1 MNKSKTIQKIELI
14 VMILMLVCAVTMLSI
29 HAVQTAQ
36 KDAEKFTWQEI
47 NGTMPEVLY
56 TDTSEYI
63 SLDIPTLDR
72 WVRKY
77 VDEPLNTT
85 GAYGMIAIVKV
96 KKSRSVLATYKTD
109 SEISPAEI
117 RSVEPELR
125 QLSDVLWASKTI
137 TDAEILEVLYQPPG
151 KFYHRGQTV
160 QFLEEYFLI
169 DQRVPNILRAV
180 WRESIWNGT
189 AGPEPEDA
197 YIVRLKDYHP
207 LEEGE
212 IYLVYTTISP
222 VRYDENPDY
231 HMTWNLWR
239 PHTAICLSSPGLKA
253 GNSFYSDSDEAFQW
267 VTEKYNLSKYMK

>member
-1 MNKSKTIQKIELI
+1 
-14 VMILMLVCAVTMLSI
+14 MILMLVCAVTMLSI

-56 TDTSEYI
+56 YDSGEYI
-63 SLDIPTLDR
+63 SFDIPTLDEVIR
-72 WVRKY
+72 EL
-77 VDEPLNTT
+77 VDEPTLNV
-85 GAYGMIAIVKV
+85 YGVIAVIKV

-109 SEISPAEI
+109 SKPIANDLTGNSPTEI
-117 RSVEPELR
+117 RSTEPELR
-125 QLSDVLWASKTI
+125 RLDDVLWASKTI
-137 TDAEILEVLYQPPG
+137 TDAEILEVLYQPHST
-151 KFYHRGQTV
+151 FYHRGQTV
-160 QFLEEYFLI
+160 QFREEYFMI

-212 IYLVYTTISP
+212 IYLVYTSIIP
-222 VRYDENPDY
+222 PRYTNPDY
-231 HMTWNLWR
+231 CETWATTM
-239 PHTAICLSSPGLKA
+239 PHVMICLSSPGLKA
-253 GNSFYSDSDEAFQW
+253 GNSIYSDSDEAFQW

>member
-47 NGTMPEVLY
+47 KGTMNEVKVY
-56 TDTSEYI
+56 SEDEI
-63 SLDIPTLDR
+63 IPLSMPQLDE
-72 WVRKY
+72 WVRQKA
-77 VDEPLNTT
+77 VNPSNTNNS
-85 GAYGMIAIVKV
+85 YGVIAVVKV
-96 KKSRSVLATYKTD
+96 KKSRNILATFETD
-109 SEISPAEI
+109 SKIRPTEI
-117 RSVEPELR
+117 RSQTPEYSH
-125 QLSDVLWASKTI
+125 LSDVLYASKI
-137 TDAEILEVLYQPPG
+137 MTDAEILEVLYQPPG
-151 KFYHRGQTV
+151 KFYHRGQIV
-160 QFLEEYFLI
+160 QLREEYFII

-180 WRESIWNGT
+180 WRGSVWDGT

-212 IYLVYTTISP
+212 IYLVYTSIIP
-222 VRYDENPDY
+222 PRYTNPDY
-231 HMTWNLWR
+231 RETWATTM
-239 PHTAICLSSPGLKA
+239 PHVMICLSSPGLKA